1 MNASPCIEIIR
12 CFCDIAEDDVTAIE
26 ASFERSQA
34 RKGELLLL
42 KGDACS
48 RFFIV
53 ASGSIRF
60 AFQDDEGTLHTRRI
74 MVAPAM
80 GTSLESFIS
89 GTPSSEVVEVLEDS
103 ALYSIERARF
113 YSLVDTNASWRRVY
127 IRMLEAAYVFQNR
140 QIDKLRTLDAG
151 DRFKE
156 MAGDEPE
163 VFRRVSNA
171 VAASYVGV
179 TPETLSRLKSKKN

>member
-1 MNASPCIEIIR
+1 MKSSPCIEIIR
-12 CFCDIAEDDVTAIE
+12 CFCDLAQDDAAAIE
-26 ASFERSQA
+26 TSFERSEV

-42 KGDACS
+42 KGDVCD

-53 ASGSIRF
+53 GSGSIRF

-74 MVAPAM
+74 LVAGTM

-89 GTPSSEVVEVLEDS
+89 GNPSSEVVEVLDDS
-103 ALYSIERARF
+103 VVYSMTRARF
-113 YSLVDTNASWRRVY
+113 YSLVDANASWRRVY

-156 MAGDEPE
+156 MVSEEPE

>member
-1 MNASPCIEIIR
+1 MDSSRCIEIIQ
-12 CFCDIAEDDVTAIE
+12 CFCEIATDDVPAIQ
-26 ASFERSQA
+26 ASFRRSQA
-34 RKGELLLL
+34 RKGEFLLL
-42 KGDACS
+42 KGDVCN

-60 AFQDDEGTLHTRRI
+60 AFQDEEGNLHTRR
-74 MVAPAM
+74 VLVTSTM

-89 GTPSSEVVEVLEDS
+89 GNPSSEVIEVLEDTTICS
-103 ALYSIERARF
+103 VERARF

-156 MAGDEPE
+156 MSTDEPE
-163 VFRRVSNA
+163 VFQRVSNS

-179 TPETLSRLKSKKN
+179 APETLSRLKSKKN

>member
-1 MNASPCIEIIR
+1 MEIIR
-12 CFCDIAEDDVTAIE
+12 CFCDIAADDVAAIQEAFRTA
-26 ASFERSQA
+26 QV
-34 RKGELLLL
+34 RKGEFLLL
-42 KGDACS
+42 KGDVCS

-60 AFQDDEGTLHTRRI
+60 AFQDDEGALHTRR
-74 MVAPAM
+74 VLVGGTM

-89 GTPSSEVVEVLEDS
+89 ASPSNEVIEALEDGT
-103 ALYSIERARF
+103 LCFVERADF
-113 YSLVDTNASWRRVY
+113 YSLVDTSASWRRAY

-140 QIDKLRTLDAG
+140 QIDKLRTLEAG

-156 MAGDEPE
+156 MATDEPE

-179 TPETLSRLKSKKN
+179 APETLSRLKSKKN